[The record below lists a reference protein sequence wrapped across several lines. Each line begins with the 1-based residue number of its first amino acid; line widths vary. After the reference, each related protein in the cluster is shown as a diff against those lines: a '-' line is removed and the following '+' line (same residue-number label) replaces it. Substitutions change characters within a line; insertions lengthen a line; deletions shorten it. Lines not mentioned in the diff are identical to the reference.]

1 MFLEI
6 LKREDVQ
13 SFLLEITTDETRFS
27 KKEIP
32 YMICEEKIS
41 VMEYNLFTL
50 LDALFKYSVIVEDL
64 TYFDEFLK
72 NVHKILKKVQN
83 HNDVQIGISRVL
95 INSCKQKLGIKNID
109 SYQDKLSIVSYIY
122 DKYIIHGFLFHSFPS
137 IYLDKIEEN
146 GIVALRS
153 DTSLLDSILEKY
165 TKEKLT
171 ASSSISITDSPFMA
185 FYYAYHTPYFMSE
198 IVNQDEVSCDYFFR
212 RDYSECIKKLAS
224 VSRKYNMFSID
235 KSKLINNYNEL
246 WDYYRLDDNFPVVA
260 AIKRSD
266 YGKNSLREYP
276 KLCEKLKEK
285 DIVSI
290 VTCILDS
297 RFNQD
302 YLENNVLPLSI
313 RILRLPN
320 LVDLK
325 IGGVR
330 KKDQVLNG
338 RGENGVVDQYGN
350 VTIIALVGVF
360 FITFCVLFAIVMLGG
375 LNG

>member
-1 MFLEI
+1 
-6 LKREDVQ
+6 
-13 SFLLEITTDETRFS
+13 
-27 KKEIP
+27 
-32 YMICEEKIS
+32 
-41 VMEYNLFTL
+41 ME
-50 LDALFKYSVIVEDL
+50 
-64 TYFDEFLK
+64 
-72 NVHKILKKVQN
+72 
-83 HNDVQIGISRVL
+83 
-95 INSCKQKLGIKNID
+95 
-109 SYQDKLSIVSYIY
+109 
-122 DKYIIHGFLFHSFPS
+122 
-137 IYLDKIEEN
+137 
-146 GIVALRS
+146 
-153 DTSLLDSILEKY
+153 
-165 TKEKLT
+165 
-171 ASSSISITDSPFMA
+171 
-185 FYYAYHTPYFMSE
+185 
-198 IVNQDEVSCDYFFR
+198 
-212 RDYSECIKKLAS
+212 
-224 VSRKYNMFSID
+224 
-235 KSKLINNYNEL
+235 
-246 WDYYRLDDNFPVVA
+246 
-260 AIKRSD
+260 
-266 YGKNSLREYP
+266 KNSLREYP

-350 VTIIALVGVF
+350 VTIIALVGIF